1 MVEKKHVT
9 TTYHGG
15 GNKHIMCLRFYS
27 ISHNIVYFCMI
38 KQPLTIMEVRYSEK
52 RKQGE
57 SI

>member
-27 ISHNIVYFCMI
+27 ISHNNIVYFCMI
-38 KQPLTIMEVRYSEK
+38 K
-52 RKQGE
+52 
-57 SI
+57 